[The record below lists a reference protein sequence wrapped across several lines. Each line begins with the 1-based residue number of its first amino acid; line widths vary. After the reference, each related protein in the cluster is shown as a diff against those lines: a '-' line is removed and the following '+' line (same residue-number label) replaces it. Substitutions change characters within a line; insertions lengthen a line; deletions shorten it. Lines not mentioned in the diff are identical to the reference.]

1 LRFIFS
7 DNSTQN
13 AKIMNPALFGVVIIA
28 AQILVALALLFVAGS
43 LIRIDL
49 NLAEAANSH
58 FDQPEGDVSH

>member
-1 LRFIFS
+1 
-7 DNSTQN
+7 
-13 AKIMNPALFGVVIIA
+13 MNPALFGVVIIA